1 MTIEQLVSQPRQSP
15 KSARYASPAEQSDT
29 VLLQRFAENRDES
42 AFSTLVH
49 RHGPL
54 VMGVCRRVLDNP
66 ADVDDA
72 FQGTF
77 MVLVRKAG
85 SLRKPELLGNW
96 LYGVAYRVARKVRTV
111 AAVRRQIEM
120 RGAAMRPTISDSPPE
135 STADDLRPVIDE
147 ELQHLPEKYRL
158 AVVLCYL
165 EGKTNEEAAATL
177 KWPTGTVKGRLS
189 RARELLR
196 GRLLRRGLFF
206 TLGGLTIALSH
217 STAHAGEVP
226 AALSESTVRAGLS
239 FAANEAT
246 TSTAA
251 TVARLVLR
259 SMRRRAIA
267 LLTLPVLFV
276 SFAMGGGALA
286 YQSVSSDGDG
296 FWSNSGEPAPACH
309 HVQQMSTDLQPLPAP
324 PETP

>member
-15 KSARYASPAEQSDT
+15 KSARYVSPGEQSDT
-29 VLLQRFAENRDES
+29 VLLRRFAEDRDES
-42 AFSTLVH
+42 AFATLVH

-54 VMGVCRRVLDNP
+54 VMGVCRRVLDDP
-66 ADVDDA
+66 ADMDDA

-77 MVLVRKAG
+77 LVLVRKAG
-85 SLRKPELLGNW
+85 TLSKPELLGNW

-120 RGAAMRPTISDSPPE
+120 RGAAMRPTITESGPE
-135 STADDLRPVIDE
+135 STADDLRPIIDE

-196 GRLLRRGLFF
+196 SRFLRRGLCF
-206 TLGGLTIALSH
+206 TLAGLTVALSH
-217 STAHAGEVP
+217 STANAGEVP
-226 AALSESTVRAGLS
+226 AALTEGTVRAGLS
-239 FAANEAT
+239 FAVNEAT
-246 TSTAA
+246 TSTSGL
-251 TVARLVLR
+251 VARLVLR
-259 SMRRRAIA
+259 SMRRRVIA
-267 LLTLPVLFV
+267 LMALPLLIV
-276 SFAMGGGALA
+276 SFAMGSGALA
-286 YQSVSSDGDG
+286 YHSATSEGGS
-296 FWSNSGEPAPACH
+296 FWSGSSGAPCGSCH
-309 HVQQMSTDLQPLPAP
+309 HSQQTDVESVGA
-324 PETP
+324 ETP